1 MLEVMDR
8 LERFYGPLP
17 LPPEDPF
24 ALYVWD
30 VLGVRTTAARRDA
43 AMGALRRIPALTP
56 DSMGKVARAKL
67 EKAIAL
73 AGPYREERLRA
84 LTSGVDVFKRNRDLP
99 KRLRSGIDA
108 ARDAL
113 ALLPHLTAISGQW
126 LLLFAGGHPLFPDDP
141 HVARVLTR
149 LGIDADSATAQLG
162 GVVTAMQRATLY
174 LSHHGRATCL
184 DVDPL
189 CHICPLRAECPFPRL
204 RSEPPKT
211 ASAGQARRAGL
222 PICFGEAGWSPSSSP
237 SARCGR
243 RSQRRLHSSTSHGC
257 RSRTCITRSDLSIS

>member
-1 MLEVMDR
+1 MFEVMDR

-30 VLGVRTTAARRDA
+30 VLGVRTTGVRRDA

-56 DSMGKVARAKL
+56 DSMGKVPPAKL

-84 LTSGVDVFKRNRDLP
+84 LASGIDVFKRDRDLP
-99 KRLRSGIDA
+99 KKLRSGVDA
-108 ARDAL
+108 ARKAL
-113 ALLPHLTAISGQW
+113 ATLPHLTSISGQW
-126 LLLFAGGHPLFPDDP
+126 LLLFAGGHALFPDDP
-141 HVARVLTR
+141 HVGRVLAR
-149 LGIDADSATAQLG
+149 LGTDAGSATEQLG

-174 LSHHGRATCL
+174 LSHHGRATCV

-189 CHICPLRAECPFPRL
+189 CHICPLRSECPFPRL
-204 RSEPPKT
+204 RSESPKT
-211 ASAGQARRAGL
+211 ASAGQARRSGPPNL
-222 PICFGEAGWSPSSSP
+222 P
-237 SARCGR
+237 R
-243 RSQRRLHSSTSHGC
+243 RRGPE
-257 RSRTCITRSDLSIS
+257 